1 MTPEQTDKFKN
12 QILIVL
18 ADYQSMRPS
27 TCPQCHKP
35 RENES
40 ASCEECGYKHVGFSQ
55 TEGIRIEVADRI
67 LANMK
72 IIEASGKKAPKA
84 RGTKRGK

>member
-27 TCPQCHKP
+27 TCPQCHNP

-40 ASCEECGYKHVGFSQ
+40 AACKECGYKHVGFSQ

-67 LANMK
+67 IANMQ
-72 IIEASGKKAPKA
+72 IIENDGKKPAKA

>member
-1 MTPEQTDKFKN
+1 MTPAQLGKFKN

-67 LANMK
+67 IANLK
-72 IIEASGKKAPKA
+72 IIEGDSKKSDKPASKKVK
-84 RGTKRGK
+84 K